1 MGSSKMSAQEAAS
14 GGAGRNC
21 RDKPTKKERKKCR
34 KERGLDDDELD
45 DDEERGLDDDE
56 LDDDELRMLKVRAQE
71 SSKMSAQEAA
81 SGGAGRNCRDKPT
94 KKERK
99 KCRKERGL
107 DDDELD
113 DDELD
118 ARPARR
124 LL

>member
-1 MGSSKMSAQEAAS
+1 MLKVRAQESSKMSAQEAAS

-21 RDKPTKKERKKCR
+21 RDKPTKKGREKCR
-34 KERGLDDDELD
+34 K
-45 DDEERGLDDDE
+45 ERGLDDDE

-113 DDELD
+113 DD
-118 ARPARR
+118 
-124 LL
+124 